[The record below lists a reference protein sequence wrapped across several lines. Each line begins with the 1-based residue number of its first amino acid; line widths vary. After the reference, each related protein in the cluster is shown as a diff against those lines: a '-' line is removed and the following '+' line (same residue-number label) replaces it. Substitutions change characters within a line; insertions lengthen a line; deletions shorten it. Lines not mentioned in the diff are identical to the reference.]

1 MGQDGED
8 RQGLGAGMTNWRQRD
23 SERELEVY
31 QADLVEARRAER
43 SISLMVLLSLA
54 LSGAVVLLDV
64 LHLV

>member
-1 MGQDGED
+1 
-8 RQGLGAGMTNWRQRD
+8 MTNWRQRD